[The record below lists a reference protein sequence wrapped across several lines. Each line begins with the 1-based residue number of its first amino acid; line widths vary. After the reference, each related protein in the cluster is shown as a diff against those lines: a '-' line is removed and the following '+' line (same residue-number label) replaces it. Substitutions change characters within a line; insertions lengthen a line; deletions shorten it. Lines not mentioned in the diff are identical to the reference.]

1 MAMLFHRPEFLEA
14 IGAQFG
20 STKVP
25 VDKRASIRR
34 LIETRP

>member
-1 MAMLFHRPEFLEA
+1 MVFHWQEFLEG
-14 IGAQFG
+14 IGVQFG

-25 VDKRASIRR
+25 VVKSASIRR